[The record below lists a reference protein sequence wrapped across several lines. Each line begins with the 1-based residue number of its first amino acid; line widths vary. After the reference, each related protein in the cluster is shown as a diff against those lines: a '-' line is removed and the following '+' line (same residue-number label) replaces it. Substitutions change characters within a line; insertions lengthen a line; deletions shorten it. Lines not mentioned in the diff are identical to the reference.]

1 MGSIKAIVLFSLAI
15 FAVPATLLLAAILVN
30 SFRSDAREE
39 FDAIS
44 RRFDRA
50 QFGKDGATLKLLLA
64 TDMLFVRGSGKASGK
79 SEFIAAFT
87 DPRTDFDAF
96 EIANRRIMPIGENAA
111 IVSAEAIIH
120 GHSGD
125 ERFKEHFRY
134 SDTFA
139 RIGGAWQV
147 VHVQVT
153 PITKP

>member
-1 MGSIKAIVLFSLAI
+1 MASIKAIVLFSLAI

-30 SFRSDAREE
+30 SVQSDTREE

-50 QFGKDGATLKLLLA
+50 QYGKNGATLKLLLA
-64 TDMLFVRGSGKASGK
+64 ADMLFVRGSGKVSGK

-87 DPRTDFDAF
+87 DPRTEFDAF

-111 IVSAEAIIH
+111 IVSAEAIIQ
-120 GHSGD
+120 GRSGD
-125 ERFKEHFRY
+125 ERFKEHIRY

-139 RIGGAWQV
+139 RVGGAWKV